1 MLLNDVT
8 STEKILLA
16 YFPKMKAGLSI
27 TSLSDPAGCMQ
38 FERDEG
44 GVKCAG
50 GRNHGMTDRWN
61 IYTATY
67 VE

>member
-27 TSLSDPAGCMQ
+27 TSLSDPTGCMQ
-38 FERDEG
+38 IERDEG
-44 GVKCAG
+44 GVKGAG
-50 GRNHGMTDRWN
+50 GRNHRMTDELN